1 MALNLDGKKA
11 VVAEVRDVAAGADSL
26 VLAEYRGLSVSQLT
40 ELRSKARESGVYLKV
55 VKNTLA
61 KLAIKD
67 TQFECIDE
75 YLKGPII
82 IALSKDD
89 PGAAARLVKNFS
101 KDNENLVAIAVAL
114 EGQAHGPESI
124 AQIASLPTLDEAR
137 ATLLRILQAPLTQFV
152 RTINEVPSS
161 LVRVLNAK
169 SQQG

>member
-1 MALNLDGKKA
+1 M
-11 VVAEVRDVAAGADSL
+11 
-26 VLAEYRGLSVSQLT
+26 
-40 ELRSKARESGVYLKV
+40 
-55 VKNTLA
+55 
-61 KLAIKD
+61 
-67 TQFECIDE
+67 
-75 YLKGPII
+75 
-82 IALSKDD
+82 ALSKDD

-114 EGQAHGPESI
+114 EGKAHGPESI